1 MDWMK
6 INALLDVVQ
15 KASQDLRFNLIMAKA
30 FAELDAINE
39 SLRPPAPPEP
49 KMIPSEPELPLTT
62 NRRV

>member
-1 MDWMK
+1 MDWVK

-15 KASQDLRFNLIMAKA
+15 KASQDPRFNLITAKA
-30 FAELDAINE
+30 FIELDALNE
-39 SLRPPAPPEP
+39 SLRPPPPPEP